1 MKPEQNAKGRFIPG
15 SNGGN
20 GRPRGAR
27 GKLGE
32 DFLEALHANFL
43 AHGADAIDVVRIEKP
58 DAYLKIIASILPK
71 HLELRESA
79 FDGVSDHE
87 LSALVAAARE
97 ALAANESD
105 GEQAEPEAEASP
117 DKRTH

>member
-1 MKPEQNAKGRFIPG
+1 MKPEQDAKGRFIPG
-15 SNGGN
+15 NNGGN

-58 DAYLKIIASILPK
+58 DAYLKGASNNHEVRRFDRHCGPLP
-71 HLELRESA
+71 
-79 FDGVSDHE
+79 G
-87 LSALVAAARE
+87 
-97 ALAANESD
+97 
-105 GEQAEPEAEASP
+105 G
-117 DKRTH
+117 